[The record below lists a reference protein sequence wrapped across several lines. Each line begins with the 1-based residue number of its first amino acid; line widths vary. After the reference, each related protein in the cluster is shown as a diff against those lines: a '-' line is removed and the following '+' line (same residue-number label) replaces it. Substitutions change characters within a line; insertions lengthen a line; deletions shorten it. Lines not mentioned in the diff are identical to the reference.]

1 VLSRIAENVYW
12 LGRYVERADDTV
24 RLVATHYYGLL
35 QIGTGDGGVF
45 PAELLA
51 VLGHAPS
58 ADPTPSLRAAVSR
71 CVSDPENLSS
81 VASCL
86 RTARE
91 NARRSREVLPLELWE
106 TLSAA
111 TGWLDGEGGRGAD
124 PGELLRVAPTW
135 THTFFGLVDQ
145 SMRRG
150 PAWRA
155 LRLGTLLERA
165 DMTLRVLI
173 LAADTLTLE
182 EEGDADPGQIGAH
195 LWTTALRACAAL
207 DAFWATSPGFPTA
220 ASVARVLLGDRD
232 CPRSVL
238 FCLGEAGGLLDGA
251 ATPARLAAALAD
263 EVAAAGQAS
272 LRPGGGAELR
282 RLLAGCQELDAA
294 ITAHWLEL
302 PEAS

>member
-1 VLSRIAENVYW
+1 MLSRIAENVYW

-51 VLGHAPS
+51 VLGHLPS
-58 ADPTPSLRAAVSR
+58 ADPTPSLRAAVTR
-71 CVSDPENLSS
+71 CVSDPDNLSS

-111 TGWLDGEGGRGAD
+111 TRWLDGEGGRGAD
-124 PGELLRVAPTW
+124 PGELLRVAPAW

-173 LAADTLTLE
+173 LATDTLTLE
-182 EEGDADPGQIGAH
+182 EDGDPGQLGAH
-195 LWTTALRACAAL
+195 LWTTTLRACAAL

-220 ASVARVLLGDRD
+220 ATVARVLLGDQD

-238 FCLGEAGGLLDGA
+238 FCLREAGALLDGA
-251 ATPARLAAALAD
+251 GEPGRLAAALAD
-263 EVAAAGQAS
+263 EVAAAGHAG
-272 LRPGGGAELR
+272 LLAEGGAELR
-282 RLLAGCQELDAA
+282 GLLAGCQELDAA